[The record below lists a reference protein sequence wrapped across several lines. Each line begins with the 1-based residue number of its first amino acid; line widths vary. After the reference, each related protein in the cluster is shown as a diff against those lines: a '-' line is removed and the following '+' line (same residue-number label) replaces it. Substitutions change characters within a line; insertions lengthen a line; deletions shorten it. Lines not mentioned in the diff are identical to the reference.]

1 MRLLIVLFLL
11 ALSSAVHAQTVVQD
25 SVVTDANFQSDVWYS
40 LPNGTVQKRSAN
52 EWDLAF
58 QTEAREAGIR
68 INSVKGVKL
77 WLVSD
82 DIEDWAKIDTT
93 GKLTPA
99 KQLYNS
105 DTSWNYGAFNMMRN
119 WSNPFDY
126 GWGQY
131 VQTKNVVVGS
141 KIFVIELADKKQMKI
156 RVDSIDTQATRFK
169 LVYANLDGTN
179 EKTLYVDRS
188 KYVSKNFVYYDFTTN
203 QLIDREPE
211 KVNWDLLFTQYHAN
225 VQGEKYPVA
234 GVLHN
239 YIRTFFGGKGTLSSK
254 IPNTDLS
261 KLKQFDD
268 RGAVLRSAINTI
280 GYDWKYFDQGTNSYK
295 IQDSLL
301 FVVHNDNRLN
311 IYYDIVFTGFGGR
324 SNGVFRFY
332 KLEKIYL
339 SRNEIQRFSYNL
351 YPNPAQDFLQ
361 ITLPE
366 NVGSLQYQIYNLN
379 GQELQSGTTAG
390 QINVASLTKGYYQ
403 LVIRNQDKIQSTL
416 WIKE

>member
-11 ALSSAVHAQTVVQD
+11 ALSSAVYAQTVVQD

-40 LPNGTVQKRSAN
+40 MQNGTVQKRSAN

-58 QTEAREAGIR
+58 QIEAREAGIR

-93 GKLTPA
+93 GKLTPS

-119 WSNPFDY
+119 WRDPFDY
-126 GWGQY
+126 GWGKYNQ
-131 VQTKNVVVGS
+131 VRNVVVGS
-141 KIFVIELADKKQMKI
+141 KIFVIELADKRQMKI

-179 EKTLYVDRS
+179 EKTLYIDRS
-188 KYVSKNFVYYDFTTN
+188 KYASKNFVYYDFTTD
-203 QLIDREPE
+203 QLIDREPPKKE
-211 KVNWDLLFTQYHAN
+211 WDLLFTQYYTT
-225 VQGEKYPVA
+225 VREEKYPVA
-234 GVLHN
+234 GVLQN
-239 YIRTFFGGKGTLSSK
+239 YIRTFFGGNGVRAGK
-254 IPNTDLS
+254 
-261 KLKQFDD
+261 
-268 RGAVLRSAINTI
+268 RSPVNPETASDEGVIYRSEINTI
-280 GYDWKYFDQGTNSYK
+280 GYDWKTFDQGTNSYK
-295 IQDSLL
+295 IQDSLAY
-301 FVVHNDNRLN
+301 FVEIPPNSGRTF
-311 IYYDIVFTGFGGR
+311 YYKIVFTGFGGR
-324 SNGVFRFY
+324 GNGLYRFY
-332 KLEKIYL
+332 KTIIR
-339 SRNEIQRFSYNL
+339 SVGRSEIQRFSYNL

-379 GQELQSGTTAG
+379 GQELQSGTTTG
-390 QINVASLTKGYYQ
+390 QINVAELPKGHYQ